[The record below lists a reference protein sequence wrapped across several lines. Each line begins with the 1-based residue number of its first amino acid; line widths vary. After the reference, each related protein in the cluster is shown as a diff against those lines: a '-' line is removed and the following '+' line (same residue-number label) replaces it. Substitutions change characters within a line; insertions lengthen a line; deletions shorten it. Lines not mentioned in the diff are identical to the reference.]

1 MDQTNISILDKII
14 ASKEDQ
20 AKQNFEPEDIIIQL
34 LRQLTI
40 KEADVLERRHGLKKS
55 PQDSTKETLE
65 AIGKIYNITRERV
78 RQIENLAIKKIKDH
92 PSHVELLRPVEHVLT
107 TVLDEYGGVMS
118 ERHLLDEL
126 FTLNPSFNNES
137 AVIFLL
143 AELTSSRFSQL
154 GPNEH
159 FVRSWQLKSTDI
171 AFVHSTVALLR
182 EVIVSK
188 NSPMELEHI
197 YDSIQQSPVYQAA
210 ADRINHKVIKA
221 YLEVSS
227 AIEKNPFGEYG
238 LANWGSVVPK
248 RMNDKIYLILKKAGK
263 PLHFVDI
270 AKQITTVFKKEAYPP
285 TVHNEL
291 ILNDHYVLVG
301 RGIYALKEWGYQQ
314 GVVADVIVS
323 ILQEHDKPMSR
334 EQLVDAILKQR
345 LVKRNTIHLALTD
358 KKRFTRLA
366 DGRYTLATKQT

>member
-20 AKQNFEPEDIIIQL
+20 AKQNFDSDEIITQL
-34 LRQLTI
+34 LRQLTP
-40 KEADVLERRHGLKKS
+40 KEADVLERRHGLKNS
-55 PQDSTKETLE
+55 SKETLE
-65 AIGKIYNITRERV
+65 AIGKVYNVTRERV

-92 PSHVELLRPVEHVLT
+92 PSHAELLHPVEHVLT
-107 TVLDEYGGVMS
+107 TVLDEHGGVMS
-118 ERHLLDEL
+118 ERHLLEEL
-126 FTLNPSFNNES
+126 FDLNPSFDNES
-137 AVIFLL
+137 AVLFLL
-143 AELTSSRFSQL
+143 SELTSNRFNQL
-154 GPNEH
+154 GPNQH
-159 FVRSWQLKSTDI
+159 FVRSWQLKSADI
-171 AFVHSTVALLR
+171 NFVHGTISMLS
-182 EVIVSK
+182 EIIVSK
-188 NSPMELEHI
+188 NAPLALEHI
-197 YDSIQQSPVYQAA
+197 YDSIQPHPFYQAEA
-210 ADRINHKVIKA
+210 ERINPKVIKA

-227 AIEKNPFGEYG
+227 KIEKNPFGEYG
-238 LANWGSVVPK
+238 LADWGSVVPK
-248 RMNDKIYLILKKAGK
+248 RMNDKIYLILKKTGK

-301 RGIYALKEWGYQQ
+301 RGIYALKEWGYKQ
-314 GVVADVIVS
+314 GVVADVIAH
-323 ILQEHDKPMSR
+323 ILQQHGKPMSR

-366 DGRYTLATKQT
+366 DGRYTLATTEEK